1 MITFAEFLKKYS
13 TIPNQFID
21 DLFKI
26 LNYNDYDDKFF
37 IDFDKVVKWLG
48 QRKDSTKRT
57 LVDNFIKNINNELR
71 IGGSNINI
79 GGIHIT
85 NKIEIEKEKFIINI
99 II

>member
-21 DLFKI
+21 EFFKI
-26 LNYNDYDDKFF
+26 LNYNEYNEIFF

-57 LVDNFIKNINNELR
+57 LIDNYL
-71 IGGSNINI
+71 
-79 GGIHIT
+79 
-85 NKIEIEKEKFIINI
+85 
-99 II
+99 